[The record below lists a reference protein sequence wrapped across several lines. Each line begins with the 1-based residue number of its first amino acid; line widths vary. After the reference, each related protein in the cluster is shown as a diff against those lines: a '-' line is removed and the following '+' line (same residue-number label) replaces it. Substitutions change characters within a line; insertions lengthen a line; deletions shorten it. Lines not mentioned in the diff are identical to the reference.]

1 MAEKKTN
8 RRTQKTQ
15 KAIFEALAELLCE
28 KELTRITINELTE
41 KADIHRATFY
51 KHFLDI
57 FDVYEKLEQNV
68 LREIGL
74 LITEYGE
81 KTTFEVYP
89 VVFNYIKENPK
100 IFKMVFSP
108 HITGSLYRKLLK
120 MTEGLNRMIWAES
133 LGVNIQDN
141 RVLLAIRYHSNGC
154 LAIIAGWVLSDFAQP
169 QDMII
174 KTLSGLDNSTKTY
187 LSSILS

>member
-68 LREIGL
+68 LRE
-74 LITEYGE
+74 
-81 KTTFEVYP
+81 
-89 VVFNYIKENPK
+89 
-100 IFKMVFSP
+100 
-108 HITGSLYRKLLK
+108 ITGSLYRKLLK